1 MSLNLSSGV
10 SETPEPTK
18 LGAEAQSR
26 INHVTTSALAILEGS
41 LDTALAVKKLFGT
54 MVSDNLRNPE
64 NIAKIQD
71 GLYEAR
77 DVRLAKANP
86 NERLAILESFSEF
99 MKNFTEGIAL
109 MNRDIGLSN
118 QAHVLANASDA
129 KMNQVRS
136 TYQQILANTHPTH
149 TA

>member
-1 MSLNLSSGV
+1 
-10 SETPEPTK
+10 
-18 LGAEAQSR
+18 
-26 INHVTTSALAILEGS
+26 
-41 LDTALAVKKLFGT
+41 

-71 GLYEAR
+71 WLYEAR

-99 MKNFTEGIAL
+99 MKNFTEWIAL
-109 MNRDIGLSN
+109 MNRDIWLSN
-118 QAHVLANASDA
+118 QAHALANASDA